1 MIDITTS
8 EVEKI
13 LGRKQFKELLDQ
25 DLNPLKGSS
34 VLITGSEGSIGKKLS
49 KILLDSG
56 IQVFCSDIIGDTEY
70 IDVTDQKN
78 VIKKLNVL
86 NPDIVVHLAGAKHAP
101 VGEHETWETL
111 NINTLGTKNILEG
124 LPTNSK
130 LILASTCKS
139 ANPEIVYGASK
150 LIAERMVL
158 NEGGSVSRFFNVIE
172 TQGNVFDIWKA
183 LPENEPIN
191 VAESCERHFIS
202 LDEATGLLLF
212 TMMAEPGRY
221 IINSGPLLRMGE
233 VANRLYPDRD
243 KNVIAPRRGDRLSEK
258 FLATSESVD
267 SYFLDTKVIKVK
279 NIHDKSN
286 L

>member
-8 EVEKI
+8 DVEKI

-25 DLNPLKGSS
+25 DLNPLKESS
-34 VLITGSEGSIGKKLS
+34 VLITGSEGSIGRKLS

-78 VIKKLNVL
+78 VIKKLNEL

-111 NINTLGTKNILEG
+111 NINTLGTKNILES
-124 LPTNSK
+124 LPSNSK

-221 IINSGPLLRMGE
+221 IINSGPLLKMGE

-286 L
+286 

>member
-8 EVEKI
+8 DVEKI
-13 LGRKQFKELLDQ
+13 LGRKQFKELLEQ
-25 DLNPLKGSS
+25 DLNPLKGST
-34 VLITGSEGSIGKKLS
+34 VLITGSEGSIGRKLS

-56 IQVFCSDIIGDTEY
+56 IQVFCSDIIGGTEY

-78 VIKKLNVL
+78 VIKKLNEL

-111 NINTLGTKNILEG
+111 NINTLGTKNILES
-124 LPTNSK
+124 LPSNSK

-221 IINSGPLLRMGE
+221 IINSGPLLKMGE

-243 KNVIAPRRGDRLSEK
+243 KNIIAPRRGDRLSEK

-286 L
+286 